1 MEVTCNSCSKKITIP
16 AEKVP
21 KNAAFSFNCPSCK
34 NKITVQPPQG
44 AGPPGAGGEAPKKSQ
59 VPSGPSS
66 ETFTAESGVKGA
78 MICHPKPEKF
88 KKVLGDLGY
97 GTHAVS
103 QHIAAINNLRFN
115 DYKVI
120 IVTNEFEG
128 LTHDGASILETL
140 TSMNMSARRSI
151 FLVYVT
157 PGVRSYDFMQA
168 FAKSVNML
176 VTPEDAEKDG
186 FGTHLE
192 RGVKENDNFFKVL
205 IETLVAQ
212 GKV

>member
-16 AEKVP
+16 VEKVP

-34 NKITVQPPQG
+34 TKITVQPQ
-44 AGPPGAGGEAPKKSQ
+44 GAGGEAPRKSQ

-66 ETFTAESGVKGA
+66 ETFTAESGIKGA
-78 MICHPKPEKF
+78 MICCPKPEKF
-88 KKVLGDLGY
+88 KKVLGDMGY
-97 GTHAVS
+97 GVHTVS

-120 IVTNEFEG
+120 IVTNEFEE
-128 LTHDGASILETL
+128 LIHDGASILETL

-151 FLVYVT
+151 FLAYVT

-168 FAKSVNML
+168 FAKSVNIL
-176 VTPEDAEKDG
+176 ITPEDAEKDG
-186 FGTHLE
+186 FRTHLE
-192 RGVKENDNFFKVL
+192 LGVKENDTFFKVL
-205 IETLVAQ
+205 KETLVAQ
-212 GKV
+212 GKG

>member
-1 MEVTCNSCSKKITIP
+1 MEVTCNSCSKKIAIP
-16 AEKVP
+16 AEKIP
-21 KNAAFSFNCPSCK
+21 KKAAFSFNCPSCK
-34 NKITVQPPQG
+34 TKITVQPQ
-44 AGPPGAGGEAPKKSQ
+44 GAGGEAPRKSP
-59 VPSGPSS
+59 VPSGHSS
-66 ETFTAESGVKGA
+66 ETFTAESSVKGA
-78 MICHPKPEKF
+78 MICHLKPEKF

-97 GTHAVS
+97 GVHAVS

-120 IVTNEFEG
+120 IVTNEFEE

-140 TSMNMSARRSI
+140 ISMSMVTRRSI

-157 PGVRSYDFMQA
+157 LGVRSYDFMQA

-176 VTPEDAEKDG
+176 VTPEDTEKDG
-186 FGTHLE
+186 FGEQLE
-192 RGVKENDNFFKVL
+192 RGIKENDTFFKVL
-205 IETLVAQ
+205 KETLVAQ